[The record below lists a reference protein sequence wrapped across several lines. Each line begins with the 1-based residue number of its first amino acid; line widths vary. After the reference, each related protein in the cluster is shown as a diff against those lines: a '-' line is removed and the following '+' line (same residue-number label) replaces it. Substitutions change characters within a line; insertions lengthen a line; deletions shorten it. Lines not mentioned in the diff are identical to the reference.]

1 MIADVYIHILMKN
14 QDAKQLT
21 NNVNSKYKKEEIGQ
35 NRQSSHP
42 RAKQDLMN
50 IQPDFKL
57 ILALKIIQSYSSAVT
72 ATPIRFWQGK
82 GPKLFFFFFSVIVV
96 EHVLCPIPAWRASR
110 QG

>member
-1 MIADVYIHILMKN
+1 MKN

-82 GPKLFFFFFSVIVV
+82 GPKLFFFFSVIVV